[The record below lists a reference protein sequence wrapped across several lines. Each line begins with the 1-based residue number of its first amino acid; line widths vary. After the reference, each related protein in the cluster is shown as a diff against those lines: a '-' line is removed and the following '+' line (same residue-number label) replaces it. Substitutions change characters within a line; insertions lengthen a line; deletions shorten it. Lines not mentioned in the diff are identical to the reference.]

1 MQREMV
7 YDEHNGVWRTADGR
21 GFGIID
27 DGMSPT
33 EKKHRLKICN
43 EESYREFDLIN
54 FCRKFKKEI
63 GEAPN
68 FMKASEAG
76 IKSISETKYNAT
88 EKTFTIGE
96 FKMNV
101 DLLEP
106 DCRNDFLEISYREIP
121 TEDSEKGKRKA
132 FIKSVI
138 PEGKSISDET
148 IEKIDALYTSD
159 K

>member
-1 MQREMV
+1 MQRARI
-7 YDEHNGVWRTADGR
+7 YDVNENVWRTADG

-27 DGMSPT
+27 DGMCPE

-43 EESYREFDLIN
+43 EKSYREFDLIN
-54 FCRKFKKEI
+54 FCRKFKETI

-68 FMKASEAG
+68 LMKATEAG
-76 IKSISETKYNAT
+76 IKSISETKYNAK